1 MRLVGIK
8 SLKPGD
14 ELARPV
20 YTSSGKVILN
30 SGIVL
35 TETFISKFKQIGINK
50 VYITDSRFGD
60 VEVTHPID
68 ITTRN
73 NVVKVLKE
81 VHQKIHSSKG
91 IDEYPIKDSAKK
103 IVDYVREYKGKGVS
117 MLSMEAVDEYVIEHS
132 VNVAI
137 ITAFLGNKM
146 SYNLTQLCDL
156 VAGALIHD
164 LGRGNQ
170 SEEKPEHV
178 QLGFEV
184 MRKLRGLS
192 LHSSIVCYEH
202 HENYDGSGYP
212 RKLKGTAI
220 SEYSRI
226 VRAADYYDNALHG
239 SYSNGFPI
247 MPHQAFEVILAAAGQ
262 ILDPDIVQMFRDTI
276 VFYPDGCTIQL
287 SNGLQGVVIRQN
299 LGSPQR
305 PVVRIYNDS
314 EVIGDI
320 DLLKSLTLFIQDVIV
335 I

>member
-20 YTSSGKVILN
+20 YASSGKVILN
-30 SGIVL
+30 SGVVL
-35 TETFISKFKQIGINK
+35 TETFINKFKQIGIHK
-50 VYITDSRFGD
+50 VYIVDSRFED
-60 VEVTHPID
+60 VEITHPLD

-73 NVVKVLKE
+73 NVTKTLKE
-81 VHQKIHSSKG
+81 TYDKIHSSKG
-91 IDEYPIKDSAKK
+91 IDEYPIKDAAKK
-103 IVDYVREYKGKGVS
+103 IVEYTREFRDKGLS
-117 MLSMEAVDEYVIEHS
+117 MLSTEAMDEYVLEHS

-164 LGRGNQ
+164 LGRQNCM
-170 SEEKPEHV
+170 EEKPDHV
-178 QLGFEV
+178 QVGFEV

-192 LHSSIVCYEH
+192 LHSSIVCFEH
-202 HENYDGSGYP
+202 HENFDGSGYP

-226 VRAADYYDNALHG
+226 IRAADYYDNTLHG
-239 SYSNGFPI
+239 HDNNGIPI
-247 MPHQAFEVILAAAGQ
+247 MPHQAFENILAVAGQ
-262 ILDPDIVQMFRDTI
+262 ILDPDIVQLFRDTI
-276 VFYPDGCTIQL
+276 VFYPDGCTVLL
-287 SNGLQGVVIRQN
+287 SNGLHGVVIRQN

-305 PVVRIYNDS
+305 PVVRTYN
-314 EVIGDI
+314 ENGVIGDI
-320 DLLKSLTLFIQDVIV
+320 DLLKSLTLFIQDVV
-335 I
+335 VV